1 MSQRLTSLVYRVPV
15 LEGAVV
21 LLAAPFLLFPA
32 YRPTLTVGAL
42 AALVLVWLLRWFAT
56 GHPGISTPL
65 DVSLLLLLVMVPIA
79 VWASALPDLTLPKV
93 TGLILGIATF
103 RAMVHTGR
111 RPPYLVW
118 VVVVFLLAGLVLAL
132 LGLLGTDWTNKVAGL
147 RQFLMRIPRLITS
160 LPGAEEGIHAN
171 ELAGTLI
178 LFLPVSLAVTQARG
192 FDRPMADWM
201 LRLGALLLSLF
212 LAGVLLL
219 TQSRSAW
226 VGVAAGLAAMGWL
239 RWRWFR
245 WLLLGAALLAVV
257 ALCLVGPGRVVQT
270 IFDADPIAGTETL
283 VGRVSLEGRVELWN
297 RAWYAIQDFP
307 FTGTGLGTFREVVHV
322 LYPLF
327 LTGRTVDVGH
337 VHNLFL
343 QVALDLGLPGLIAYL
358 ALVGTAFWICWRVAT
373 SRGPAGAFPD
383 QNQSWLAL
391 GVLGSLVAFHVYG
404 LTDAIALGAKPGVA
418 FWMLLALAVLLWVS
432 LEGAQPQP
440 SGNGDPVD
448 LEGA

>member
-1 MSQRLTSLVYRVPV
+1 V
-15 LEGAVV
+15 LEAAVV
-21 LLAAPFLLFPA
+21 LLTAPFLLFPA

-42 AALVLVWLLRWFAT
+42 VALVLVWLLRWFVT

-65 DVSLLLLLVMVPIA
+65 DISLLLLLVMVPIA
-79 VWASALPDLTLPKV
+79 VWVSALPDLTLPKV
-93 TGLILGIATF
+93 TGLILGVASF
-103 RAMVHTGR
+103 RAIVHTGR
-111 RPPYLVW
+111 RPPYLAW

-132 LGLLGTDWTNKVAGL
+132 LGLMGTDWTNKVSGL
-147 RQFLMRIPRLITS
+147 RPFLMRIPRLITS
-160 LPGAEEGIHAN
+160 LPGADEGIHAN
-171 ELAGTLI
+171 ELGGTLI
-178 LFLPVSLAVTQARG
+178 LFLPVSLVVTQVRG
-192 FDRPMADWM
+192 FDRTMADWV
-201 LRLGALLLSLF
+201 LRLGAVLLSLF
-212 LAGVLLL
+212 LAAVLLL

-257 ALCLVGPGRVVQT
+257 MLCLAGPAQVAQT
-270 IFDADPIAGTETL
+270 VFDSDPIAGRETL
-283 VGRVSLEGRVELWN
+283 VGPVSLEGRVELWT

-307 FTGTGLGTFREVVHV
+307 FTGTGLGTFRQVVHV

-358 ALVGTAFWICWRVAT
+358 GLVGTAIWLCSRVA
-373 SRGPAGAFPD
+373 SGRGPAGVLTGKTH
-383 QNQSWLAL
+383 SWLAL

-404 LTDAIALGAKPGVA
+404 LTDTVALGAKPGVA

-432 LEGAQPQP
+432 LEGAQQQP
-440 SGNGDPVD
+440 SGSGDPVD
-448 LEGA
+448 LGGA